1 MLLSDVFLLCL
12 VHFLAGIL
20 LQKRNQKC
28 MRRVIKN
35 YERRLATELRRG
47 QFLELSILK
56 LREEVK
62 RPKETGDN

>member
-1 MLLSDVFLLCL
+1 
-12 VHFLAGIL
+12 
-20 LQKRNQKC
+20 

-35 YERRLATELRRG
+35 YERRLSVELKRG

-56 LREEVK
+56 LKEEVK